1 MNYAICIIW
10 NTLQPV
16 NKDKGYVYAPRND
29 LHDILRA
36 TQHQQFVIEK
46 KKDKET
52 YNVDVSVEEVW
63 KNLYQTVFS
72 D

>member
-16 NKDKGYVYAPRND
+16 NKDIGYVYAPRND

-36 TQHQQFVIEK
+36 TQH
-46 KKDKET
+46 
-52 YNVDVSVEEVW
+52 
-63 KNLYQTVFS
+63 
-72 D
+72 